1 MKKTD
6 KSGSLLRRRDS
17 FGLVFLTPWL
27 IGFLM
32 FFLYP
37 FLRAVLLSLQKVT
50 FLSDGGFS
58 TAFIG
63 VDNYLVALTKDEKFL
78 PLAAGSILDLFINVP
93 VCLIFS
99 FFVAVLLRQKFRGNS
114 LVKAIF
120 FLPVILGTGVFLSV
134 QTDTSAV
141 SGMALDSAMQEGIGS
156 MQMLQSMNLVNILQ
170 DIGIPASVTEYITGP
185 VDRIYNVISLSGV
198 QIFIFLAGLNA
209 ISPTVYEAAYIEGAS
224 GWVAFWKITFPMVS
238 PVIVVN
244 VVYSLIDNFT
254 MSTNET
260 MTYIFDTAFSNFDYG
275 LSSAMAL
282 LSGTCNHCG
291 NRYAGNF
298 QTGSLS
304 IMRREALS

>member
-1 MKKTD
+1 
-6 KSGSLLRRRDS
+6 
-17 FGLVFLTPWL
+17 
-27 IGFLM
+27 M

-209 ISPTVYEAAYIEGAS
+209 ISPSVYEAAYIEGAS

-275 LSSAMAL
+275 LSSAMAWL
-282 LSGTCNHCG
+282 YCLVLAIIVGIAMLVISK
-291 NRYAGNF
+291 RVVY
-298 QTGSLS
+298 QS
-304 IMRREALS
+304 

>member
-141 SGMALDSAMQEGIGS
+141 SGMALDSAMQDGIGS

-209 ISPTVYEAAYIEGAS
+209 ISPSVYEAAYIEGAS

-275 LSSAMAL
+275 LSSAMAWL
-282 LSGTCNHCG
+282 YCLVLAIIVGIAMLVISK
-291 NRYAGNF
+291 RVVY
-298 QTGSLS
+298 QS
-304 IMRREALS
+304 

>member
-209 ISPTVYEAAYIEGAS
+209 ISPSVYEAAYIEGAS
-224 GWVAFWKITFPMVS
+224 GWEAFWKLTFPMV
-238 PVIVVN
+238 
-244 VVYSLIDNFT
+244 
-254 MSTNET
+254 
-260 MTYIFDTAFSNFDYG
+260 
-275 LSSAMAL
+275 
-282 LSGTCNHCG
+282 
-291 NRYAGNF
+291 
-298 QTGSLS
+298 
-304 IMRREALS
+304 

>member
-156 MQMLQSMNLVNILQ
+156 MHLLHCMNLVNILQ

-198 QIFIFLAGLNA
+198 QIFIFLAGLNV
-209 ISPTVYEAAYIEGAS
+209 ISPSVYEAAYIEGAS

-275 LSSAMAL
+275 LSSAMAWL
-282 LSGTCNHCG
+282 YCLVLAIIVGIAMLVISK
-291 NRYAGNF
+291 RVVY
-298 QTGSLS
+298 QS
-304 IMRREALS
+304 

>member
-209 ISPTVYEAAYIEGAS
+209 ISPSVYEAAYIEGAS

-244 VVYSLIDNFT
+244 VVYSLIDNYT

-275 LSSAMAL
+275 LSSAMAWL
-282 LSGTCNHCG
+282 YCLVLAIIVGIAMLVISK
-291 NRYAGNF
+291 RVVY
-298 QTGSLS
+298 QS
-304 IMRREALS
+304 

>member
-1 MKKTD
+1 MRLPPAN
-6 KSGSLLRRRDS
+6 G
-17 FGLVFLTPWL
+17 G
-27 IGFLM
+27 

-209 ISPTVYEAAYIEGAS
+209 ISPSVYEAAYIEGAS

-275 LSSAMAL
+275 LSSAMAWL
-282 LSGTCNHCG
+282 YCLVLAIIVGIAMLVISK
-291 NRYAGNF
+291 RVVY
-298 QTGSLS
+298 QS
-304 IMRREALS
+304 

>member
-58 TAFIG
+58 TAFLG

-209 ISPTVYEAAYIEGAS
+209 ISPSVYEAAYIEGAS

-275 LSSAMAL
+275 LSSAMAWL
-282 LSGTCNHCG
+282 YCLVLAIIVGIAMLVISK
-291 NRYAGNF
+291 RVVY
-298 QTGSLS
+298 QS
-304 IMRREALS
+304 

>member
-99 FFVAVLLRQKFRGNS
+99 LFVAVLLRQKFRGNS

-209 ISPTVYEAAYIEGAS
+209 ISPSVYEAAYIEGAS

-275 LSSAMAL
+275 LSSAMAWL
-282 LSGTCNHCG
+282 YCLVLAIIVGIAMLVISK
-291 NRYAGNF
+291 RVVY
-298 QTGSLS
+298 QS
-304 IMRREALS
+304 

>member
-78 PLAAGSILDLFINVP
+78 PLAAGSILELFINVP

-209 ISPTVYEAAYIEGAS
+209 ISPSVYEAAYIEGAS

-275 LSSAMAL
+275 LSSAMAWL
-282 LSGTCNHCG
+282 YCLVLAIIVGIAMLVISK
-291 NRYAGNF
+291 RVVY
-298 QTGSLS
+298 QS
-304 IMRREALS
+304 

>member
-156 MQMLQSMNLVNILQ
+156 IQMLQSMNLVNILQ

-209 ISPTVYEAAYIEGAS
+209 ISPSVYEAAYIEGAS

-275 LSSAMAL
+275 LSSAMAWL
-282 LSGTCNHCG
+282 YCLVLAIIVGIAMLVISK
-291 NRYAGNF
+291 RVVY
-298 QTGSLS
+298 QS
-304 IMRREALS
+304 

>member
-58 TAFIG
+58 NAFIG

-209 ISPTVYEAAYIEGAS
+209 ISPSVYEAAYIEGAS

-275 LSSAMAL
+275 LSSAMAWL
-282 LSGTCNHCG
+282 YCLVLAIIVGIAMLVISK
-291 NRYAGNF
+291 RVVY
-298 QTGSLS
+298 QS
-304 IMRREALS
+304 

>member
-50 FLSDGGFS
+50 FLSDGCFS

-209 ISPTVYEAAYIEGAS
+209 ISPSVYEAAYIEGAS

-275 LSSAMAL
+275 LSSAMAWL
-282 LSGTCNHCG
+282 YCLVLAIIVGIAMLVISK
-291 NRYAGNF
+291 RVVY
-298 QTGSLS
+298 QS
-304 IMRREALS
+304 

>member
-156 MQMLQSMNLVNILQ
+156 MQMLQSMKLVNILQ

-209 ISPTVYEAAYIEGAS
+209 ISPSVYEAAYIEGAS

-275 LSSAMAL
+275 LSSAMAWL
-282 LSGTCNHCG
+282 YCLVLAIIVGIAMLVISK
-291 NRYAGNF
+291 RVVY
-298 QTGSLS
+298 QS
-304 IMRREALS
+304 

>member
-209 ISPTVYEAAYIEGAS
+209 ISPSVYEAAYIEGAS

-275 LSSAMAL
+275 LSSAMAWL
-282 LSGTCNHCG
+282 YCLVLAIIVGIAMLVLSK
-291 NRYAGNF
+291 RVVY
-298 QTGSLS
+298 QS
-304 IMRREALS
+304 

>member
-114 LVKAIF
+114 LVKAMF

-209 ISPTVYEAAYIEGAS
+209 ISPSVYL
-224 GWVAFWKITFPMVS
+224 
-238 PVIVVN
+238 
-244 VVYSLIDNFT
+244 SLIH
-254 MSTNET
+254 
-260 MTYIFDTAFSNFDYG
+260 I
-275 LSSAMAL
+275 
-282 LSGTCNHCG
+282 
-291 NRYAGNF
+291 
-298 QTGSLS
+298 
-304 IMRREALS
+304 

>member
-141 SGMALDSAMQEGIGS
+141 SGMALDSAIQEGIGS

-209 ISPTVYEAAYIEGAS
+209 ISPSVYEAAYIEGAS

-275 LSSAMAL
+275 LSSAMAWL
-282 LSGTCNHCG
+282 YCLVLAIIVGIAMLVISK
-291 NRYAGNF
+291 RVVY
-298 QTGSLS
+298 QS
-304 IMRREALS
+304 

>member
-209 ISPTVYEAAYIEGAS
+209 ISPSVYEAAYIEGAS

-275 LSSAMAL
+275 LSSAMAWL
-282 LSGTCNHCG
+282 YCLVLAIIVGIAMLVISK
-291 NRYAGNF
+291 RVVY
-298 QTGSLS
+298 QS
-304 IMRREALS
+304 

>member
-93 VCLIFS
+93 ICLIFS

-209 ISPTVYEAAYIEGAS
+209 ISPSVYEAAYIEGAS
-224 GWVAFWKITFPMVS
+224 GWVAFWKSTFPMVS

-275 LSSAMAL
+275 LSSAMAWL
-282 LSGTCNHCG
+282 YCLVLAIIVGIAMLVISK
-291 NRYAGNF
+291 RVVY
-298 QTGSLS
+298 QS
-304 IMRREALS
+304 

>member
-120 FLPVILGTGVFLSV
+120 FLPVILGTGVVLSV

-209 ISPTVYEAAYIEGAS
+209 ISPSVYEAAYIEGAS

-275 LSSAMAL
+275 LSSAMAWL
-282 LSGTCNHCG
+282 YCLVLAIIVGIAMLVISK
-291 NRYAGNF
+291 RVVY
-298 QTGSLS
+298 QS
-304 IMRREALS
+304 

>member
-63 VDNYLVALTKDEKFL
+63 VDNYFVALTKDEKFL

-209 ISPTVYEAAYIEGAS
+209 ISPSVYEAAYIEGAS

-275 LSSAMAL
+275 LSSAMAWL
-282 LSGTCNHCG
+282 YCLVLAIIVGIAMLVISK
-291 NRYAGNF
+291 RVVY
-298 QTGSLS
+298 QS
-304 IMRREALS
+304 

>member
-209 ISPTVYEAAYIEGAS
+209 ISPSVYEAAYIEGAS

-275 LSSAMAL
+275 LSSAMAWL
-282 LSGTCNHCG
+282 YCLVLANIVGIAMLVISK
-291 NRYAGNF
+291 RVVY
-298 QTGSLS
+298 QS
-304 IMRREALS
+304 

>member
-198 QIFIFLAGLNA
+198 QIFIFLAGLNT
-209 ISPTVYEAAYIEGAS
+209 ISPSVYEAAYIEGAS

-275 LSSAMAL
+275 LSSAMAWL
-282 LSGTCNHCG
+282 YCLVLAIIVGIAMLVISK
-291 NRYAGNF
+291 RVVY
-298 QTGSLS
+298 QS
-304 IMRREALS
+304 

>member
-209 ISPTVYEAAYIEGAS
+209 ISPSVYEAAYIEGAS

-275 LSSAMAL
+275 LSSAMAWL
-282 LSGTCNHCG
+282 YCLVLAIIVGIAMLVIPKRVVYQS
-291 NRYAGNF
+291 
-298 QTGSLS
+298 
-304 IMRREALS
+304 

>member
-141 SGMALDSAMQEGIGS
+141 SGIALDSAMQDGIGS

-209 ISPTVYEAAYIEGAS
+209 ISPSVYEAAYIEGAS

-275 LSSAMAL
+275 LSSAMAWL
-282 LSGTCNHCG
+282 YCLVLAIIVGIAMLVISK
-291 NRYAGNF
+291 RVVY
-298 QTGSLS
+298 QS
-304 IMRREALS
+304 